1 MRTLGAVFAATVAAI
16 LSLAGG
22 AQAATGEYVTRSV
35 NEPADP
41 GLEVQPPLDE
51 FRAVSRAR
59 VVVLKEWRS
68 QRASAGRLAFLT
80 PGTSCR
86 YRVTFSV
93 RTRIAPPGDPVA
105 YVTAALPSPGPAYLL
120 DAGQRTGTAFRTVRR
135 RNSGEIVRIDAL
147 WAQVLTRRRDIVPA
161 GQVAWTEIR
170 VAAAS
175 RPGDECHS
183 GTWREV
189 MGPRISDAL
198 ATARAS
204 LRFVR
209 S

>member
-1 MRTLGAVFAATVAAI
+1 MRVLRFVASVTATAALGA
-16 LSLAGG
+16 AGA
-22 AQAATGEYVTRSV
+22 AQASTSDYVARSF
-35 NEPADP
+35 NQPSSA

-59 VVVLKEWRS
+59 VVVTTDWRP

-80 PGTSCR
+80 PGAGCR
-86 YRVTFSV
+86 YRVTLSV
-93 RTRIAPPGDPVA
+93 RTRIAEPRDPVA
-105 YVTAALPSPGPAYLL
+105 YVADALPSPGPAYLL
-120 DAGQRTGTAFRTVRR
+120 DSGQRAGTAFRTVRR

-147 WAQVLTRRRDIVPA
+147 WARVLTRRRDIVPA

-170 VAAAS
+170 VTAAS

-183 GTWREV
+183 GTWRV
-189 MGPRISDAL
+189 RMGPQISDAL

-204 LRFVR
+204 LKFVR
-209 S
+209 P

>member
-1 MRTLGAVFAATVAAI
+1 MRILGFVVSITAAAALCVAGA
-16 LSLAGG
+16 
-22 AQAATGEYVTRSV
+22 AQASTSDYVARSFD
-35 NEPADP
+35 EPASP

-59 VVVLKEWRS
+59 VVVVTDWRR

-80 PGTSCR
+80 PGSTCR
-86 YRVTFSV
+86 YRVTLSV
-93 RTRIAPPGDPVA
+93 RTRIAAPGDPVA
-105 YVTAALPSPGPAYLL
+105 YVTDALPSPGPAYLL
-120 DAGQRTGTAFRTVRR
+120 DSGQRSGTAFRTVRR

-147 WAQVLTRRRDIVPA
+147 WARVLTRRRDIVPA

-170 VAAAS
+170 VTAAS

-183 GTWREV
+183 GTWRER
-189 MGPRISDAL
+189 MGPQISDAL

-204 LRFVR
+204 LKFVR
-209 S
+209 P